1 MRDASYEFLKRL
13 LSTPGPSGNE
23 GAAAGVWREEARGFA
38 EVRGDRMGNSFA
50 TLNAGGSPKVMLSG
64 HIDEI
69 GVIVTHI
76 DEKGLVRFSG
86 VGGWDPQVLVGQR
99 VRLQTQSGEV
109 VGVVGKKA
117 IHVMEPEE
125 RKKVSD
131 IKSLWI
137 DIGAK
142 DADEAKGIVR
152 VGDAGVVDQDLLE
165 LPNDRIASRAL
176 DNRMGAFVVLEAL
189 RLLSEE
195 EGVNAEVVA
204 VASVQEEIGLYGAR
218 GAAFGL
224 DPDAA
229 IAVDVTHATDTPG
242 VSKNENGDHALG
254 SGPVI
259 KRATNLSPIV
269 SEGLIAAAEEAGISY
284 TLEADSR
291 STGTD
296 ADAIQ
301 FTRAGIATGLVSVPN
316 RYMHSPNEMVDLGDL
331 EECARLISVYIKGLG
346 RTRTSSASVNER
358 AASGPH
364 PWSRPRFCSR
374 SSFSGPTSRR

>member
-1 MRDASYEFLKRL
+1 MREASYEFLKSL
-13 LSTPGPSGNE
+13 LSTPGPSGYE
-23 GAAAGVWREEARGFA
+23 RAAAEIWRAEAGEFA

-50 TLNAGGSPKVMLSG
+50 TLNGGGAPRVMLSG

-69 GVIVTHI
+69 GLMVTHV
-76 DEKGLVRFSG
+76 EEGGLLRFQG

-99 VRLQTQSGEV
+99 VLVQTMN
-109 VGVVGKKA
+109 GVVPGVIGKKA
-117 IHVMEPEE
+117 IHVMEADE
-125 RKKVSD
+125 RKKVSE

-142 DADEAKGIVR
+142 DGDEAKGRVR
-152 VGDAGVVDQDLLE
+152 VGDVAVVDQDVLE
-165 LPNDRIASRAL
+165 LPNGRIASRSL

-189 RLLSEE
+189 RLLSEGE
-195 EGVNAEVVA
+195 SLVAEVVA

-242 VSKNENGDHALG
+242 IPKNEHGDHSLG

-259 KRATNLSPIV
+259 TRAANLSPLV
-269 SEGLIAAAEEAGISY
+269 TDGLIDIAEGEGIPY

-291 STGTD
+291 STSTD

-301 FTRAGIATGLVSVPN
+301 FTRAGIATGLVSAPN
-316 RYMHSPNEMVDLGDL
+316 RYMHSPNEIVALEDL
-331 EECARLISVYIKGLG
+331 ENCARLIAAYVKGLKQG
-346 RTRTSSASVNER
+346 TDFVR
-358 AASGPH
+358 
-364 PWSRPRFCSR
+364 
-374 SSFSGPTSRR
+374 

>member
-1 MRDASYEFLKRL
+1 
-13 LSTPGPSGNE
+13 
-23 GAAAGVWREEARGFA
+23 
-38 EVRGDRMGNSFA
+38 MGNSFA
-50 TLNAGGSPKVMLSG
+50 TLKAGGLPKVMLSG

-69 GVIVTHI
+69 GLMVTHI
-76 DEKGLVRFSG
+76 DEKGLLRFTG

-99 VRLQTQSGEV
+99 VRLQTENGEV
-109 VGVVGKKA
+109 VGVIGKKA

-125 RKKVSD
+125 RKKVSE

-137 DIGAK
+137 DVGAK
-142 DADEAKGIVR
+142 DADEAKGMVR
-152 VGDAGVVDQDLLE
+152 IGDVGVVDQDLLE
-165 LPNDRIASRAL
+165 LPNGRIASRSL

-195 EGVNAEVVA
+195 EGVGAEVVA

-259 KRATNLSPIV
+259 KRATNLSPVV
-269 SEGLIAAAEEAGISY
+269 SEGLIAAAEGADIAY

-301 FTRAGIATGLVSVPN
+301 FTRAGIATGLVSAPN
-316 RYMHSPNEMVDLGDL
+316 RYMHSPNEIVDLGDL
-331 EECARLISVYIKGLG
+331 ENCAYLISAYIKGLD
-346 RTRTSSASVNER
+346 ASTDFIR
-358 AASGPH
+358 
-364 PWSRPRFCSR
+364 
-374 SSFSGPTSRR
+374 

>member
-23 GAAAGVWREEARGFA
+23 GAAAGIWREEARGFA

-50 TLNAGGSPKVMLSG
+50 TLNAGGSPRVMLSG

-109 VGVVGKKA
+109 VGVIGKKA
-117 IHVMEPEE
+117 IHLMEPEE

-142 DADEAKGIVR
+142 DADEAKGMVR

-269 SEGLIAAAEEAGISY
+269 SEGLLAAAEEAGISY

-301 FTRAGIATGLVSVPN
+301 LTRAGIATGLVSAPN
-316 RYMHSPNEMVDLGDL
+316 RYMHSPNEMVELGDL
-331 EECARLISVYIKGLG
+331 EDCARLIYVYIKGLG
-346 RTRTSSASVNER
+346 PDTDFVR
-358 AASGPH
+358 
-364 PWSRPRFCSR
+364 
-374 SSFSGPTSRR
+374 

>member
-1 MRDASYEFLKRL
+1 MREASYEFLKSL
-13 LSTPGPSGNE
+13 LSTPGPSGYE
-23 GAAAGVWREEARGFA
+23 RAAAEIWRTEAGEFA

-50 TLNAGGSPKVMLSG
+50 TLNGGGAPRVMLSG

-69 GVIVTHI
+69 GLMVTHV
-76 DEKGLVRFSG
+76 EEGGLLRFQG

-99 VRLQTQSGEV
+99 VLVQTIN
-109 VGVVGKKA
+109 GVVPGVIGKKA
-117 IHVMEPEE
+117 IHVMEADE
-125 RKKVSD
+125 RKKVSE

-142 DADEAKGIVR
+142 DGEEAKEKVR
-152 VGDAGVVDQDLLE
+152 VGDVTVVDQDVLE
-165 LPNDRIASRAL
+165 LPNGRVASRSL

-195 EGVNAEVVA
+195 EDFAAEVVA

-242 VSKNENGDHALG
+242 IPKNEHGDHSLG

-259 KRATNLSPIV
+259 TRAANLSPVVTDGLIETAE
-269 SEGLIAAAEEAGISY
+269 SEGIAY

-291 STGTD
+291 STSTD

-301 FTRAGIATGLVSVPN
+301 FTRAGIATGLVSAPN
-316 RYMHSPNEMVDLGDL
+316 RYMHSPNEIVALEDL
-331 EECARLISVYIKGLG
+331 ENCARLIAAYVKGLKKDMDFV
-346 RTRTSSASVNER
+346 R
-358 AASGPH
+358 
-364 PWSRPRFCSR
+364 
-374 SSFSGPTSRR
+374 

>member
-1 MRDASYEFLKRL
+1 MREASYEFLKSL

-23 GAAAGVWREEARGFA
+23 RAAAEIWRAQAGEFA

-50 TLNAGGSPKVMLSG
+50 TLNGDGAPRVMLSG

-69 GVIVTHI
+69 GLMVTHV
-76 DEKGLVRFSG
+76 EEGGLLRFQG

-99 VRLQTQSGEV
+99 VLVQTMN
-109 VGVVGKKA
+109 GVVPGVIGKKA
-117 IHVMEPEE
+117 VHVMEADE
-125 RKKVSD
+125 RKKVSE
-131 IKSLWI
+131 INSLWI

-142 DADEAKGIVR
+142 DGDEAKGRVR
-152 VGDAGVVDQDLLE
+152 VGDVAVVDQDVLE
-165 LPNDRIASRAL
+165 LPNGRIASRSL

-189 RLLSEE
+189 RLLSEGE
-195 EGVNAEVVA
+195 SLAAEVVA

-242 VSKNENGDHALG
+242 IPKNEHGDHSLG

-259 KRATNLSPIV
+259 TRAANLSPLV
-269 SEGLIAAAEEAGISY
+269 TDGLIDIAEGEGIPY

-291 STGTD
+291 STSTD

-301 FTRAGIATGLVSVPN
+301 FTRAGIATGLVSAPN
-316 RYMHSPNEMVDLGDL
+316 RYMHSPNEIVALEDL
-331 EECARLISVYIKGLG
+331 ENCARLIAAYVKGLKQG
-346 RTRTSSASVNER
+346 MDFVR
-358 AASGPH
+358 
-364 PWSRPRFCSR
+364 
-374 SSFSGPTSRR
+374 

>member
-1 MRDASYEFLKRL
+1 M
-13 LSTPGPSGNE
+13 
-23 GAAAGVWREEARGFA
+23 
-38 EVRGDRMGNSFA
+38 
-50 TLNAGGSPKVMLSG
+50 
-64 HIDEI
+64 
-69 GVIVTHI
+69 VTHVE
-76 DEKGLVRFSG
+76 DSGLLRFAG

-99 VRLQTQSGEV
+99 VLLQTNNGQV
-109 VGVVGKKA
+109 RGVIGKKA
-117 IHVMEPEE
+117 IHVMEADE
-125 RKKVSD
+125 RKKVSE

-142 DADEAKGIVR
+142 DGDEAKEKVR
-152 VGDAGVVDQDLLE
+152 VGDVAVIDQDVVE
-165 LPNDRIASRAL
+165 LPNGRIASRAL

-195 EGVNAEVVA
+195 DGFAPEVIA
-204 VASVQEEIGLYGAR
+204 VANVQEEIGLYGVR

-242 VSKNENGDHALG
+242 IPKNEHGDHALG

-259 KRATNLSPIV
+259 TRAVNLSPV
-269 SEGLIAAAEEAGISY
+269 VTEGLIAAAEAEDISY

-291 STGTD
+291 STSTD

-316 RYMHSPNEMVDLGDL
+316 RYMHSPNEIVDLEDL
-331 EECARLISVYIKGLG
+331 TNCARLIAAYI
-346 RTRTSSASVNER
+346 
-358 AASGPH
+358 
-364 PWSRPRFCSR
+364 R
-374 SSFSGPTSRR
+374 SLTKDTDFIR

>member
-1 MRDASYEFLKRL
+1 MRDASYEFLQRL

-23 GAAAGVWREEARGFA
+23 GVAAKVWREEAQAFA

-50 TLNAGGSPKVMLSG
+50 TLNAGGSPRVMLSG

-69 GVIVTHI
+69 GLMVTHI
-76 DEKGLVRFSG
+76 DEKGLLRFTG

-99 VRLQTQSGEV
+99 VRVQTENGEV
-109 VGVVGKKA
+109 AGVIGKKA

-125 RKKVSD
+125 RKKVSE

-137 DIGAK
+137 DVGAK
-142 DADEAKGIVR
+142 DCDEAKGMIR
-152 VGDAGVVDQDLLE
+152 VGDVGVLDQDLLE
-165 LPNDRIASRAL
+165 LLNGRIASRSL

-195 EGVNAEVVA
+195 KGVDAEVVA

-224 DPDAA
+224 DPVAA

-269 SEGLIAAAEEAGISY
+269 SEGLIAAAQEAGIAY

-301 FTRAGIATGLVSVPN
+301 FTRAGIATGLVSAPN
-316 RYMHSPNEMVDLGDL
+316 RYMHSPNEIVDLGDL
-331 EECARLISVYIKGLG
+331 EDCARLISAYVQKLDANTDFV
-346 RTRTSSASVNER
+346 R
-358 AASGPH
+358 
-364 PWSRPRFCSR
+364 
-374 SSFSGPTSRR
+374 

>member
-1 MRDASYEFLKRL
+1 MRDASYEFLKNL
-13 LSTPGPSGNE
+13 LSTPGPSGYE
-23 GAAAGVWREEARGFA
+23 GAAAEVWRAEAGKFA
-38 EVRGDRMGNSFA
+38 EVQGDRMGNSFA
-50 TLNAGGSPKVMLSG
+50 TLNGGGTPRIMLAG

-69 GVIVTHI
+69 GLMITHV
-76 DEKGLVRFSG
+76 EEGGLLRFQG

-99 VRLQTQSGEV
+99 VLVQTDNGEV
-109 VGVVGKKA
+109 PGVIGKKA
-117 IHVMEPEE
+117 IHVMEADE
-125 RKKVSD
+125 RKKVSE

-142 DADEAKGIVR
+142 DGEEAKEKVR
-152 VGDAGVVDQDLLE
+152 VGDVTVVDQDVLE
-165 LPNDRIASRAL
+165 LPNGRVASRSL

-195 EGVNAEVVA
+195 ENFAAEVVA

-242 VSKNENGDHALG
+242 IPKNEHGDHSLG

-259 KRATNLSPIV
+259 TRAANLSPVVTDGLIETAE
-269 SEGLIAAAEEAGISY
+269 SEGIAY

-291 STGTD
+291 STSTD

-301 FTRAGIATGLVSVPN
+301 FTRAGIATGLVSAPN
-316 RYMHSPNEMVDLGDL
+316 RYMHSPNEIVALEDL
-331 EECARLISVYIKGLG
+331 ENCARLIAAYVKGLKKDMDFV
-346 RTRTSSASVNER
+346 R
-358 AASGPH
+358 
-364 PWSRPRFCSR
+364 
-374 SSFSGPTSRR
+374 

>member
-1 MRDASYEFLKRL
+1 MRDASYEFLKNL
-13 LSTPGPSGNE
+13 LSTPGPSGYE
-23 GAAAGVWREEARGFA
+23 GAAAEVWRVEAGKFA

-50 TLNAGGSPKVMLSG
+50 TLNGGGMPRVMLAG

-69 GVIVTHI
+69 GLMITHV
-76 DEKGLVRFSG
+76 EEGGLLRFQG

-99 VRLQTQSGEV
+99 VLVQTDNGEV
-109 VGVVGKKA
+109 PGVIGKKA
-117 IHVMEPEE
+117 IHVMEADE
-125 RKKVSD
+125 RKKVSE

-142 DADEAKGIVR
+142 DGEEAKEKVR
-152 VGDAGVVDQDLLE
+152 VGDVTVVDQDVLE
-165 LPNDRIASRAL
+165 LPNGRVASRSL

-195 EGVNAEVVA
+195 ENFAAEVVA

-242 VSKNENGDHALG
+242 IPKNEHGDHSLG

-259 KRATNLSPIV
+259 TRAANLSPVVTDGLIETAE
-269 SEGLIAAAEEAGISY
+269 SEGIAY

-291 STGTD
+291 STSTD

-301 FTRAGIATGLVSVPN
+301 FTRAGIATGLVSAPN
-316 RYMHSPNEMVDLGDL
+316 RYMHSPNEIVALEDL
-331 EECARLISVYIKGLG
+331 ENCARLIAAYVKGLKKDMDFV
-346 RTRTSSASVNER
+346 R
-358 AASGPH
+358 
-364 PWSRPRFCSR
+364 
-374 SSFSGPTSRR
+374 

>member
-1 MRDASYEFLKRL
+1 
-13 LSTPGPSGNE
+13 
-23 GAAAGVWREEARGFA
+23 
-38 EVRGDRMGNSFA
+38 MGNSFA
-50 TLNAGGSPKVMLSG
+50 TLNGGGSPKVMLSG
-64 HIDEI
+64 HVDEI
-69 GVIVTHI
+69 GLMVTHI
-76 DEKGLVRFSG
+76 DESGLLRFSG

-99 VRLQTQSGEV
+99 VLLQTKNGEV
-109 VGVVGKKA
+109 PGVIGKKA
-117 IHVMEPEE
+117 IHVMEADE
-125 RKKVSD
+125 RKKVSE

-142 DADEAKGIVR
+142 DRDESKERVR
-152 VGDAGVVDQDLLE
+152 VGDVAVVDQDVVE
-165 LPNDRIASRAL
+165 LPNGRIASRSL
-176 DNRMGAFVVLEAL
+176 DNRMGAFVVLEAV

-195 EGVNAEVVA
+195 EELAAEVVA

-242 VSKNENGDHALG
+242 IPKNEHGDHALG

-269 SEGLIAAAEEAGISY
+269 SEGLISAAESESITY

-291 STGTD
+291 STSTD

-316 RYMHSPNEMVDLGDL
+316 RYMHSPNEMVDLEDI
-331 EECARLISVYIKGLG
+331 EACARLIAAYVKGLG
-346 RTRTSSASVNER
+346 EDTDFVR
-358 AASGPH
+358 
-364 PWSRPRFCSR
+364 
-374 SSFSGPTSRR
+374 

>member
-1 MRDASYEFLKRL
+1 MRNESYEFLMNL

-23 GAAAGVWREEARGFA
+23 GAAASVWRAEAEMYA

-50 TLNAGGSPKVMLSG
+50 ILNGGGVPKVMLSG

-69 GVIVTHI
+69 GLMVTHVD
-76 DEKGLVRFSG
+76 DEGLIRFTA

-99 VRLQTQSGEV
+99 VLVQTMNGEV
-109 VGVVGKKA
+109 PGVIGKKA

-125 RKKVSD
+125 RKKVSE
-131 IKSLWI
+131 IKNLWI

-142 DADEAKGIVR
+142 NGDEAKERVR
-152 VGDAGVVDQDLLE
+152 VGDVAVVKQDVLE
-165 LPNDRIASRAL
+165 LPNGRIASRSL

-189 RLLSEE
+189 RLISEE
-195 EGVNAEVVA
+195 DGALAAEVVA

-229 IAVDVTHATDTPG
+229 VAVDVTHATDTPG
-242 VSKNENGDHALG
+242 VSKNEHGDHRLG

-259 KRATNLSPIV
+259 ARATNLSPVV
-269 SEGLIAAAEEAGISY
+269 SDGLVAVAEAEGLAY
-284 TLEADSR
+284 TLQADSR
-291 STGTD
+291 YTGTD

-316 RYMHSPNEMVDLGDL
+316 RYMHSPNEIVALEDL
-331 EECARLISVYIKGLG
+331 ENCARLIAAYVVGLSDDADFV
-346 RTRTSSASVNER
+346 R
-358 AASGPH
+358 
-364 PWSRPRFCSR
+364 
-374 SSFSGPTSRR
+374 

>member
-1 MRDASYEFLKRL
+1 MRDTSYEFLKNL
-13 LSTPGPSGNE
+13 LSRPGPSGYE
-23 GAAAGVWREEARGFA
+23 GAAAKAWRTEAEKFA
-38 EVRGDRMGNSFA
+38 EIRGDRMGNSFA
-50 TLNAGGSPKVMLSG
+50 TLNEGGTPRVMLAG

-69 GVIVTHI
+69 GLMITHVE
-76 DEKGLVRFSG
+76 DQGLLRFQG

-99 VRLQTQSGEV
+99 VLVQTKNGEV
-109 VGVVGKKA
+109 PGVIGKKA

-125 RKKVSD
+125 RKKVSE

-137 DIGAK
+137 DIGAR
-142 DADEAKGIVR
+142 DGDEAKEQVR
-152 VGDAGVVDQDLLE
+152 VGDVGVIDQDILE
-165 LPNDRIASRAL
+165 LPNGRLASRAL
-176 DNRMGAFVVLEAL
+176 DNRTGAFVVLEAL

-195 EGVNAEVVA
+195 EELAAEVVA

-242 VSKNENGDHALG
+242 IPKNQHGDHALG

-259 KRATNLSPIV
+259 TRAANLSPIIT
-269 SEGLIAAAEEAGISY
+269 EGLIAAAEEAEIAY

-291 STGTD
+291 STSTD

-316 RYMHSPNEMVDLGDL
+316 RYMHSPNEIVALEDL
-331 EECARLISVYIKGLG
+331 ENCARLIASYIKGLSKDTDFV
-346 RTRTSSASVNER
+346 R
-358 AASGPH
+358 
-364 PWSRPRFCSR
+364 
-374 SSFSGPTSRR
+374 

>member
-1 MRDASYEFLKRL
+1 
-13 LSTPGPSGNE
+13 
-23 GAAAGVWREEARGFA
+23 
-38 EVRGDRMGNSFA
+38 
-50 TLNAGGSPKVMLSG
+50 
-64 HIDEI
+64 
-69 GVIVTHI
+69 
-76 DEKGLVRFSG
+76 
-86 VGGWDPQVLVGQR
+86 VLVGQR
-99 VRLQTQSGEV
+99 VRLQSQDGEV
-109 VGVVGKKA
+109 AGVIGKKA

-125 RKKVSD
+125 RKKVSE

-137 DIGAK
+137 DIGAR
-142 DADEAKGIVR
+142 DADEAKGMVR
-152 VGDAGVVDQDLLE
+152 VGDVGVVYQDLLE
-165 LPNDRIASRAL
+165 LPNDRIASRSL

-224 DPDAA
+224 DPEAA

-242 VSKNENGDHALG
+242 VSKNENGDHPLG

-269 SEGLIAAAEEAGISY
+269 SDGLIAAAEEAGISY

-301 FTRAGIATGLVSVPN
+301 FTRAGIATGLVSAPN
-316 RYMHSPNEMVDLGDL
+316 RYMHSPNEMVELGDL
-331 EECARLISVYIKGLG
+331 EDCARLVSVYIKGLG
-346 RTRTSSASVNER
+346 PDTDFVR
-358 AASGPH
+358 
-364 PWSRPRFCSR
+364 
-374 SSFSGPTSRR
+374 

>member
-1 MRDASYEFLKRL
+1 MRDASYEFFKKL
-13 LSTPGPSGNE
+13 LSTPGPSGYE
-23 GAAAGVWREEARGFA
+23 GAAAAVWREEASAFA
-38 EVRGDRMGNSFA
+38 EVRGDRMGNSLA
-50 TLNAGGSPKVMLSG
+50 TLNAGGGPKIMLAG

-69 GVIVTHI
+69 GVMVTHI
-76 DEKGLVRFSG
+76 DDQGLLRFIG

-99 VRLQTQSGEV
+99 IRLQTASGEV
-109 VGVVGKKA
+109 MGVIGKKA

-125 RKKVSD
+125 RKKVSE

-142 DADEAKGIVR
+142 DGDEAKGLVR
-152 VGDAGVVDQDLLE
+152 VGDVGVLDQDLVE
-165 LPNDRIASRAL
+165 LPNGRIASRSV

-195 EGVNAEVVA
+195 DGLSAEVVA
-204 VASVQEEIGLYGAR
+204 VACVQEEIGLYGAR

-259 KRATNLSPIV
+259 KRASNLSPVV
-269 SEGLIAAAEEAGISY
+269 SDGLIATAESEEIPY

-301 FTRAGIATGLVSVPN
+301 FTRAGIATGVVSCPN
-316 RYMHSPNEMVDLGDL
+316 RYMHSPNEVVDLADV
-331 EECARLISVYIKGLG
+331 ENIAKLIAAYIKTLTAETDFI
-346 RTRTSSASVNER
+346 R
-358 AASGPH
+358 
-364 PWSRPRFCSR
+364 
-374 SSFSGPTSRR
+374 

>member
-1 MRDASYEFLKRL
+1 MRDASYEFLKKL
-13 LSTPGPSGNE
+13 LSTPGPSGYE
-23 GAAAGVWREEARGFA
+23 GAAAGVWREEAEQFA

-50 TLNAGGSPKVMLSG
+50 TLNAGGSPRVMLAG

-69 GVIVTHI
+69 GVMVTHI
-76 DEKGLVRFSG
+76 DDQGLLRFTG
-86 VGGWDPQVLVGQR
+86 VGGWDSQVLVGQR
-99 VRLQTQSGEV
+99 IRLQTKSGEI

-117 IHVMEPEE
+117 IHVMEAEE

-142 DADEAKGIVR
+142 DGDEAKGMVR
-152 VGDAGVVDQDLLE
+152 VGDVGVLDQDLIE
-165 LPNDRIASRAL
+165 LPNGRIASRSV

-195 EGVNAEVVA
+195 DGISAEVVA
-204 VASVQEEIGLYGAR
+204 VACVQEEIGLYGAR
-218 GAAFGL
+218 GAAFDL

-259 KRATNLSPIV
+259 KRASNLSPIV
-269 SEGLIAAAEEAGISY
+269 SEGIIAAAESENIAY

-301 FTRAGIATGLVSVPN
+301 FTRAGIATCVISCPN
-316 RYMHSPNEMVDLGDL
+316 RYMHSPNEVVDLQDVQNV
-331 EECARLISVYIKGLG
+331 ARLIAAYIKTLDADTDFV
-346 RTRTSSASVNER
+346 R
-358 AASGPH
+358 
-364 PWSRPRFCSR
+364 
-374 SSFSGPTSRR
+374 

>member
-1 MRDASYEFLKRL
+1 MREASYEFLKSL
-13 LSTPGPSGNE
+13 LSTPGPSGYE
-23 GAAAGVWREEARGFA
+23 WAAAEIWRAEAGEFA
-38 EVRGDRMGNSFA
+38 EVRADRMGNSFA
-50 TLNAGGSPKVMLSG
+50 TLNGGGAPRVMLSG

-69 GVIVTHI
+69 GLIVTHV
-76 DEKGLVRFSG
+76 EEGGLLRFQG

-99 VRLQTQSGEV
+99 VLVQTMN
-109 VGVVGKKA
+109 GVVPGVIGKKA
-117 IHVMEPEE
+117 IHVMEADE
-125 RKKVSD
+125 RKKVSE

-142 DADEAKGIVR
+142 DGDEAKGRVR
-152 VGDAGVVDQDLLE
+152 VGDVAVVDQDVLE
-165 LPNDRIASRAL
+165 LPNGRIASRSL

-189 RLLSEE
+189 RLLSEGE
-195 EGVNAEVVA
+195 SLAAEVVA

-242 VSKNENGDHALG
+242 IPKNEHGDHSLG

-259 KRATNLSPIV
+259 TRAANLSPLV
-269 SEGLIAAAEEAGISY
+269 TDGLIDIAEGEGIPY

-291 STGTD
+291 STSTD

-301 FTRAGIATGLVSVPN
+301 FTRAGIATGLVSAPN
-316 RYMHSPNEMVDLGDL
+316 RYMHSPNEIVALEDLAG
-331 EECARLISVYIKGLG
+331 CARLISAYLKMLKKGADFV
-346 RTRTSSASVNER
+346 R
-358 AASGPH
+358 
-364 PWSRPRFCSR
+364 
-374 SSFSGPTSRR
+374 

>member
-1 MRDASYEFLKRL
+1 MREASYEFLKSL
-13 LSTPGPSGNE
+13 LSTPGPSGYE
-23 GAAAGVWREEARGFA
+23 RAAAEIWRAEAGEFA

-50 TLNAGGSPKVMLSG
+50 TLNGGGAPRVMLSG

-69 GVIVTHI
+69 GLMVAHV
-76 DEKGLVRFSG
+76 EEGGLLRFQG

-99 VRLQTQSGEV
+99 VLVQTMN
-109 VGVVGKKA
+109 GVVPGVIGKKA
-117 IHVMEPEE
+117 IHVMEADE
-125 RKKVSD
+125 RKKVSE

-142 DADEAKGIVR
+142 DGDEAKGRVR
-152 VGDAGVVDQDLLE
+152 VGDVAVVDQDVLE
-165 LPNDRIASRAL
+165 LPNGRIASRSL

-189 RLLSEE
+189 RLLSEGE
-195 EGVNAEVVA
+195 SLAAEVVA

-242 VSKNENGDHALG
+242 IPKNEHGDHSLG

-259 KRATNLSPIV
+259 TRAANLSPLV
-269 SEGLIAAAEEAGISY
+269 TDGLIDIAEGEGIPY

-291 STGTD
+291 STSTD

-301 FTRAGIATGLVSVPN
+301 FTRAGIATGLVSAPN
-316 RYMHSPNEMVDLGDL
+316 RYMHSPNEIVALEDL
-331 EECARLISVYIKGLG
+331 ENCARLIAAYVKGLKQG
-346 RTRTSSASVNER
+346 MDFVR
-358 AASGPH
+358 
-364 PWSRPRFCSR
+364 
-374 SSFSGPTSRR
+374 

>member
-1 MRDASYEFLKRL
+1 MREASYEFLKSL
-13 LSTPGPSGNE
+13 LSTPGPSGYE
-23 GAAAGVWREEARGFA
+23 RAAAEIWRAETGEFA

-50 TLNAGGSPKVMLSG
+50 TLNGGGTPRVMLSG

-69 GVIVTHI
+69 GLMVTHV
-76 DEKGLVRFSG
+76 EEGGLLRFQG

-99 VRLQTQSGEV
+99 VLVQTMN
-109 VGVVGKKA
+109 GVVPGVIGKKA
-117 IHVMEPEE
+117 IHVMEADE
-125 RKKVSD
+125 RKKVSE

-142 DADEAKGIVR
+142 DGDEAKGRVR
-152 VGDAGVVDQDLLE
+152 VGDVAVVDQDVLE
-165 LPNDRIASRAL
+165 LPNGRIASRSL

-189 RLLSEE
+189 RLLSEGE
-195 EGVNAEVVA
+195 SLAAEVVA

-242 VSKNENGDHALG
+242 IPNNEHGDHSLG

-259 KRATNLSPIV
+259 TRAANLSPLV
-269 SEGLIAAAEEAGISY
+269 TDGLIDIAEGEGIPY

-291 STGTD
+291 STSTD

-301 FTRAGIATGLVSVPN
+301 FTRAGIATGLVSAPN
-316 RYMHSPNEMVDLGDL
+316 RYMHSPNEIVALEDL
-331 EECARLISVYIKGLG
+331 ENCARLIAAYVKGLKQG
-346 RTRTSSASVNER
+346 MDFVR
-358 AASGPH
+358 
-364 PWSRPRFCSR
+364 
-374 SSFSGPTSRR
+374 

>member
-23 GAAAGVWREEARGFA
+23 GAAAKVWREEAEGFA

-50 TLNAGGSPKVMLSG
+50 TLNPGGSPRVMLAG

-69 GVIVTHI
+69 GVMVTHV
-76 DEKGLVRFSG
+76 DEKGLLRFTG

-99 VRLQTQSGEV
+99 VRLQTQGGEV
-109 VGVVGKKA
+109 VGVIGKKA

-125 RKKVSD
+125 RKKVSE

-142 DADEAKGIVR
+142 DGDEAKGMVK
-152 VGDAGVVDQDLLE
+152 VGDVGVVDQDLLE
-165 LPNDRIASRAL
+165 LPNDRIASRSL

-189 RLLSEE
+189 RLLSED
-195 EGVNAEVVA
+195 EGVEAEVVA

-218 GAAFGL
+218 GAAYGL

-269 SEGLIAAAEEAGISY
+269 SDGLIAAAEEAGIDY

-301 FTRAGIATGLVSVPN
+301 FTRAGIATGLVSAPN
-316 RYMHSPNEMVDLGDL
+316 RYMHSPNEVVDLGDL
-331 EECARLISVYIKGLG
+331 ENCARLISFYVKGL
-346 RTRTSSASVNER
+346 
-358 AASGPH
+358 AADADFV
-364 PWSRPRFCSR
+364 R
-374 SSFSGPTSRR
+374 

>member
-1 MRDASYEFLKRL
+1 MREASYEFLKSL
-13 LSTPGPSGNE
+13 LSTPGPSGYE
-23 GAAAGVWREEARGFA
+23 RAAAEIWRAEAGEFA

-50 TLNAGGSPKVMLSG
+50 TLNGGGAPRVMLSG

-69 GVIVTHI
+69 GLMVTHV
-76 DEKGLVRFSG
+76 EEGGLLRFQG

-99 VRLQTQSGEV
+99 VLVQTMN
-109 VGVVGKKA
+109 GVVPGVIGKKA
-117 IHVMEPEE
+117 IHVMEADE
-125 RKKVSD
+125 RKKVSE

-142 DADEAKGIVR
+142 DGDEAKGRVR
-152 VGDAGVVDQDLLE
+152 VGDVAVVDQDVLE
-165 LPNDRIASRAL
+165 LPNGRIASRSL

-189 RLLSEE
+189 RLLSEGE
-195 EGVNAEVVA
+195 SLAAEVVA

-242 VSKNENGDHALG
+242 IPKNEHGDHSLG

-259 KRATNLSPIV
+259 TRAANLSPLV
-269 SEGLIAAAEEAGISY
+269 TDGLIDIAEGEGIPS

-291 STGTD
+291 STSTD

-301 FTRAGIATGLVSVPN
+301 FTRAGIATGLVSAPN
-316 RYMHSPNEMVDLGDL
+316 RYMHSPNEIVALEDL
-331 EECARLISVYIKGLG
+331 ENCARLIAAYVKGLKQG
-346 RTRTSSASVNER
+346 MDFVR
-358 AASGPH
+358 
-364 PWSRPRFCSR
+364 
-374 SSFSGPTSRR
+374 

>member
-1 MRDASYEFLKRL
+1 MRDASNEFLKNL
-13 LSTPGPSGNE
+13 LSTPGPSGYE
-23 GAAAGVWREEARGFA
+23 GAAAEVWRAEAGKFA

-50 TLNAGGSPKVMLSG
+50 TLNGGGTPRIMLAG

-69 GVIVTHI
+69 GLMITHV
-76 DEKGLVRFSG
+76 EEGGLLRFQG

-99 VRLQTQSGEV
+99 VLVQTDNGEV
-109 VGVVGKKA
+109 PGVIGKKA
-117 IHVMEPEE
+117 IHVMEADE
-125 RKKVSD
+125 RKKVSE

-142 DADEAKGIVR
+142 DGEEAKEKVR
-152 VGDAGVVDQDLLE
+152 VGDVTVVDQDVLE
-165 LPNDRIASRAL
+165 LPNGRVASRSL

-195 EGVNAEVVA
+195 EDFAAEVVA

-242 VSKNENGDHALG
+242 IPKNEHGDHSLG

-259 KRATNLSPIV
+259 TRAANLSPVVTDGLIETAE
-269 SEGLIAAAEEAGISY
+269 SEGIAY

-291 STGTD
+291 STSTD

-301 FTRAGIATGLVSVPN
+301 FTRAGIATGLVSAPN
-316 RYMHSPNEMVDLGDL
+316 RYMHSPNEIVALEDL
-331 EECARLISVYIKGLG
+331 ENCARLIAAYVKGLKKDMDFV
-346 RTRTSSASVNER
+346 R
-358 AASGPH
+358 
-364 PWSRPRFCSR
+364 
-374 SSFSGPTSRR
+374 

>member
-1 MRDASYEFLKRL
+1 MRDASYEFLKHL
-13 LSTPGPSGNE
+13 LSIPGPSGYE
-23 GAAAGVWREEARGFA
+23 GVVAEGWRGEAAKFA

-50 TLNAGGSPKVMLSG
+50 TLNGGGSPRVMLAG

-69 GVIVTHI
+69 GLMVTHVE
-76 DEKGLVRFSG
+76 DSGLLRFQG

-99 VRLQTQSGEV
+99 VLLQTENSEV
-109 VGVVGKKA
+109 RGVIGKKA
-117 IHVMEPEE
+117 IHVMEPDE
-125 RKKVSD
+125 RKKVSE

-142 DADEAKGIVR
+142 DADEANEMVR
-152 VGDAGVVDQDLLE
+152 VGDAGVIDQDLVE
-165 LPNDRIASRAL
+165 LPNGRIASRSV

-195 EGVNAEVVA
+195 EGINAEVVA
-204 VASVQEEIGLYGAR
+204 VACVQEEIGLYGAR

-242 VSKNENGDHALG
+242 VSKNENGDHSLG

-259 KRATNLSPIV
+259 ARATNISPVV
-269 SEGLIAAAEEAGISY
+269 SEGLVAAAEAEDIPH
-284 TLEADSR
+284 TLQADSR

-301 FTRAGIATGLVSVPN
+301 FTRAGIATGLVSCPN
-316 RYMHSPNEMVDLGDL
+316 RYMHSPNEVVSVEDV
-331 EECARLISVYIKGLG
+331 ENCARVISAYIKTLD
-346 RTRTSSASVNER
+346 ASTDFVR
-358 AASGPH
+358 
-364 PWSRPRFCSR
+364 
-374 SSFSGPTSRR
+374 

>member
-1 MRDASYEFLKRL
+1 MRDASYEFLQRL

-23 GAAAGVWREEARGFA
+23 GVAAKVWREEAQAFA

-50 TLNAGGSPKVMLSG
+50 TLNAGGSPRVMLSG

-69 GVIVTHI
+69 GLMVTHI
-76 DEKGLVRFSG
+76 DEKGLLRFTG

-99 VRLQTQSGEV
+99 VRVQTENGEV
-109 VGVVGKKA
+109 AGVIGKKA

-125 RKKVSD
+125 RKKVSE

-137 DIGAK
+137 DVGAK
-142 DADEAKGIVR
+142 DGDEAKGMIR
-152 VGDAGVVDQDLLE
+152 VGDVGVLDQDLLE
-165 LPNDRIASRAL
+165 LLNGRIASRSL

-195 EGVNAEVVA
+195 EGVDAEVVA

-269 SEGLIAAAEEAGISY
+269 SEGLIAAAQEAGIAY

-301 FTRAGIATGLVSVPN
+301 FTRAGIATGLVSAPN
-316 RYMHSPNEMVDLGDL
+316 RYMHSPNEIVDLGDL
-331 EECARLISVYIKGLG
+331 EDCARLISAYVQKLDANTNFV
-346 RTRTSSASVNER
+346 R
-358 AASGPH
+358 
-364 PWSRPRFCSR
+364 
-374 SSFSGPTSRR
+374 